1 MKPLYKNA
9 DTKLQVMAIT
19 RKLRGH
25 ILGEIRDHYLA
36 TSYGETYVMESG
48 DASLPTVIV
57 LHGGMTNHAF
67 IMYFLRELVGRFHVI
82 CPDMPGHAGFS
93 TEARID
99 PRGDGFGHWLIEVM
113 DALGIESAD
122 FVGTSYGGFVA
133 NRVIALAP
141 ERVRKAALIV
151 PAGIIGM
158 SRVSLVRHM
167 LGWQIAYAVTGFEF
181 FFRKLMDAFFTDYDD
196 VDVREFFRLTLTGMR
211 IDTRQMKLSSPEQCR
226 SFDRPV
232 YVIGSERDVVFNCK
246 ALQARVGELYPH
258 ARFDILQGSKHSPSI
273 KEENLASLNGK
284 IIRFL
289 EGRDKSGAV
298 EACELLDA
306 RPTTPSRSQTRGA
319 VRNW

>member
-1 MKPLYKNA
+1 MKPLYKDAN
-9 DTKLQVMAIT
+9 TKLQVMAIT
-19 RKLRGH
+19 QKLRGR
-25 ILGEIRDHYLA
+25 IKGEIRDHYIA

-48 DASLPTVIV
+48 DSSLPTVVV

-67 IMYFLRELVGRFHVI
+67 IMYFLAELIGRFHVI

-113 DALGIESAD
+113 DTLGIESAD

-158 SRVSLVRHM
+158 SSISLIRHM

-181 FFRKLMDAFFTDYDD
+181 FFRKLMDAFFTDYANA
-196 VDVREFFRLTLTGMR
+196 DVREFFRLTLTGMR
-211 IDTRQMKLSSPEQCR
+211 IDTRQMKLSSPEDCS
-226 SFDRPV
+226 SFIRPI
-232 YVIGSERDVVFNCK
+232 YVIGSECDVVFNCK

-258 ARFDILQGSKHSPSI
+258 ARFDVLQDSKHSPSI
-273 KEENLASLNGK
+273 EEENLRSLNDRV
-284 IIRFL
+284 IRFL
-289 EGRDKSGAV
+289 ESHDEPDVV
-298 EACELLDA
+298 EECDVLAA
-306 RPTTPSRSQTRGA
+306 RPTIRAEFADPLRG
-319 VRNW
+319 